1 MLDTI
6 VYIYHILFIHLSVV
20 GHLDLFCLLA
30 VVCKVAMNLGL
41 QISVE
46 IHAFNLVEY
55 VLRSGVAVSYGN
67 SRAALVAQWQRTCL
81 PMQETWV

>member
-1 MLDTI
+1 MLDTD

-30 VVCKVAMNLGL
+30 VVHNVAMNLDL
-41 QISVE
+41 QIPVE

-55 VLRSGVAVSYGN
+55 VLRSEITVSYSN
-67 SRAALVAQWQRTCL
+67 SMLNILSTTIVFYSD
-81 PMQETWV
+81 

>member
-1 MLDTI
+1 MLDTD

-30 VVCKVAMNLGL
+30 VVHNVGMNLDL
-41 QISVE
+41 QIPVE

-55 VLRSGVAVSYGN
+55 VLRSEITVSYSN
-67 SRAALVAQWQRTCL
+67 SMLNILSTTIVFYSD
-81 PMQETWV
+81 

>member
-55 VLRSGVAVSYGN
+55 VLRSGVAVSYSN
-67 SRAALVAQWQRTCL
+67 FMLNILSTTIVFHSD
-81 PMQETWV
+81 